1 MGDLSRRIV
10 RGLAFFHKEVAEV
23 LRQPK
28 LMLSL
33 VLGPFLILALF
44 GVGYR
49 NDRDPLRTIA
59 VAPEG
64 SNLREVIEEVADEA
78 GDRIDF
84 LGIIADEEE
93 ALDEIRAGRADVVVV
108 VPEDPENTIRSGEQ
122 AEFQVWHDEL
132 DPFSK
137 TQVVFVASQAVED
150 LNRRILEDFAAYSQ
164 EETERLNEALPTAR
178 AATIAAREAMER
190 GDAEEANRQLAVL
203 NDSIATLDSG
213 YRPSA
218 ELLGTESGAT
228 VTGAL
233 DDLRDDA
240 EAISDP
246 AIPFSSRIERAREA
260 EANLA
265 EFEEQLEDF
274 QAISPDVLVS
284 PFDSQTDSLSP
295 VFEDVTAYYAPG
307 VVVLLLQHLAITFAA
322 LSIVRERTL
331 GTVELFRAAPLTA
344 GETLTGKTL
353 GYLVFG
359 GSIAAALTG
368 MMLVLFKVPM
378 RGSWGQYVLLML
390 GVLAVSIGVGF
401 VISAVSENETQ
412 AVQYSMIALL
422 AAIFFSGF
430 FLTLDRLHPTVR
442 GVAKL
447 IPGSYGIQ
455 GLQDVMFRGAPVD
468 GSQLLSLTGYGMLV
482 FLLAWLLLRRRF
494 ATR

>member
-1 MGDLSRRIV
+1 MSDLGRKVV
-10 RGLAFFHKEVAEV
+10 RGLAFFRKEVAEV

-33 VLGPFLILALF
+33 VLGPFLILLLF
-44 GVGYR
+44 GAGYR

-59 VAPEG
+59 VVPEG
-64 SNLREVIEEVADEA
+64 SALRPVIEEVVDEA
-78 GDRIDF
+78 GDRLQF
-84 LGIIADEEE
+84 LGMSTDEEE
-93 ALDEIRAGRADVVVV
+93 ALDRIRSGEADVVVV
-108 VPEDPENTIRSGEQ
+108 VPDDPEQTIRNGEQ

-150 LNRRILEDFAAYSQ
+150 LNRRILENFAEYSQ
-164 EETERLNEALPTAR
+164 EETERLDDALPTAR
-178 AATIAAREAMER
+178 AATVAAREAMER
-190 GDAEEANRQLAVL
+190 GDAEEAQRHIAAL
-203 NDSIATLDSG
+203 NDSITTLEAG

-218 ELLGTESGAT
+218 ELLGSEGGDSVAQ
-228 VTGAL
+228 AL
-233 DDLRDDA
+233 DGLQQDA
-240 EAISDP
+240 AAISDP
-246 AIPFSSRIERAREA
+246 SVPFSERIERARQA
-260 EANLA
+260 EANLT
-265 EFEEQLEDF
+265 EFEADIEAF
-274 QAISPDVLVS
+274 QQISPAVLVS
-284 PFDSQTDSLSP
+284 PFDSKTDSLSP
-295 VFEDVTAYYAPG
+295 VFEDVTSYYAPG
-307 VVVLLLQHLAITFAA
+307 VVMLLLQHLAITFAA

-353 GYLVFG
+353 GYLVFSG
-359 GSIAAALTG
+359 AIAAALTG
-368 MMLVLFKVPM
+368 MMVVLFDVPM
-378 RGSWGQYVLLML
+378 RGSWAQYILVVFA
-390 GVLAVSIGVGF
+390 VLAVSIGVGF
-401 VISAVSENETQ
+401 VISAISENETQ

-455 GLQDVMFRGAPVD
+455 GLQDVMFRGVPVD
-468 GSQLLSLTGYGMLV
+468 GSQLLTLGGYGLAV
-482 FLLAWLLLRRRF
+482 FVGAWLLLRRHF